1 MSTMFLTNREFL
13 SCAMHKSIRPAAD
26 DAFYRAASIATS
38 GTDAKRP
45 TVEINTD
52 FVA

>member
-13 SCAMHKSIRPAAD
+13 SCAMHKSIRRAED
-26 DAFYRAASIATS
+26 DSFYRSASISNS
-38 GTDAKRP
+38 GTYAKRP